1 MLNKDDLLRQLG
13 LDFEVKEFTQTTR
26 TAQEAAEAIGCSI
39 GQIAKSIIFRGIR
52 SQKPYMVIASGANR
66 VNEKVIEE
74 KVGEKI
80 EKADADFV
88 RQKTG
93 FVIGGVA
100 PFGHKEKMEI
110 FIDEDLFQYAEI
122 WASAGTPNTVFKL
135 TPQDLQKISGGK
147 VIGI

>member
-1 MLNKDDLLRQLG
+1 MQKDEVLKKMG
-13 LDFEVKEFTQTTR
+13 FDFEAKEFPQTTR
-26 TAQEAAEAIGCSI
+26 TAQEAADAIGCSVS
-39 GQIAKSIIFRGIR
+39 QIAKSIVFKGNQT
-52 SQKPYMVIASGANR
+52 QKPYLVIASGSNR

-74 KVGEKI
+74 KVGEAV

-100 PFGHKEKMEI
+100 PFGHKEPMLT
-110 FIDEDLFQYAEI
+110 FIDEDLLRFQEI

-135 TPQDLQKISGGK
+135 TPRELQKISGGK
-147 VIGI
+147 VINI